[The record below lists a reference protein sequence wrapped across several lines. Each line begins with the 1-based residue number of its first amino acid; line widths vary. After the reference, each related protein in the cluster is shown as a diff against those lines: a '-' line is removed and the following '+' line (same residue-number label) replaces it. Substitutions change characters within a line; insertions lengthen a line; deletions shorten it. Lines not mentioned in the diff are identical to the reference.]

1 MNILGLEFFI
11 RFGIHAVALLILLRF
26 TFFRFSNDR
35 DSLFS
40 FSLFG
45 HGVFIVA
52 GLLHNVDISMGFAFG
67 LFAVFSMLRYR
78 TESISVRNMTYLF
91 LVIVISLISSVGPVS
106 PSELAIINAL
116 ICAITALCET
126 RFLAPRF
133 ETSTLSYGRLKYL
146 KPQYRGTLQTDLAE
160 LTGLDIQKVEVLDR
174 NFKTKTAKL
183 RIYYPK
189 PMLTMEASP
198 FEPMAPSSVV
208 ERSDCQATL
217 LTNHQ

>member
-1 MNILGLEFFI
+1 MNYLDLDFFI
-11 RFGIHAVALLILLRF
+11 RFGIQAVALLILLKF

-52 GLLHNVDISMGFAFG
+52 GLLHNVEISMGFAFG

-106 PSELAIINAL
+106 PVELAIINTI
-116 ICAITALCET
+116 ICGLTALCET
-126 RFLAPRF
+126 RFLAERF
-133 ETSTLSYGRLKYL
+133 ETSTLSYGRMKLL
-146 KPQYRGTLQTDLAE
+146 KPQYRGQLLSDLSE
-160 LTGLDIQKVEVLDR
+160 TTGLDIQKVEVLDR
-174 NFKTKTAKL
+174 NLKTKTAKL
-183 RIYYPK
+183 KIFFPK
-189 PMLTMEASP
+189 PTLSMEIPPYESTTPNAKMEHNQIEEMLKTTK
-198 FEPMAPSSVV
+198 
-208 ERSDCQATL
+208 Q
-217 LTNHQ
+217 

>member
-1 MNILGLEFFI
+1 MNILGLEFFL
-11 RFGIHAVALLILLRF
+11 RFGIHAIALLVLLRF

-91 LVIVISLISSVGPVS
+91 LVIVVSLISSVGPVS
-106 PSELAIINAL
+106 LIELAIINTL
-116 ICAITALCET
+116 ICAITAACET
-126 RFLAPRF
+126 RALAPRF
-133 ETSTLSYGRLKYL
+133 ETSTLSYGRMKNL
-146 KPQYRGTLQTDLAE
+146 KPQHRGNLLSDLSE
-160 LTGLDIQKVEVLDR
+160 LTGLNVEKVEVLDR
-174 NFKTKTAKL
+174 NFKTKVAKL
-183 RIYYPK
+183 KIYYPK
-189 PMLTMEASP
+189 PILGTEFSTFTA
-198 FEPMAPSSVV
+198 APSSVLAQPS
-208 ERSDCQATL
+208 EQNIHFETSL
-217 LTNHQ
+217 S

>member
-1 MNILGLEFFI
+1 MSILDVEFFV

-52 GLLHNVDISMGFAFG
+52 GLLHNVEISMGFAFG

-106 PSELAIINAL
+106 TLELAFINTL
-116 ICAITALCET
+116 ICAMTAVCET

-146 KPQYRGTLQTDLAE
+146 KPEYRGNLLSDLID
-160 LTGLDIQKVEVLDR
+160 LTGLDIRKVEVLDR

-183 RIYYPK
+183 RIYYAK
-189 PMLTMEASP
+189 PILVTDISP
-198 FEPMAPSSVV
+198 FEPATPSAVTEPSARHTAY
-208 ERSDCQATL
+208 ETR
-217 LTNHQ
+217 HP